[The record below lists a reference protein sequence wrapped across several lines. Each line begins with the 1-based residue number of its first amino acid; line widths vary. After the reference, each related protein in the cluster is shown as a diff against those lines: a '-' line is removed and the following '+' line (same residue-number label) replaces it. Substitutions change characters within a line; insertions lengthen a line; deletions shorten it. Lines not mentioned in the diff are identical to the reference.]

1 MNFEVRSS
9 SPEETI
15 AIGKQ
20 LGDVLRGRE
29 IFLIS
34 GDLGSG
40 KTVLAKG
47 IASALDIPPGEV
59 VSPSFVLMNAYQGKF
74 KLFHFDLY
82 RLGESIAA
90 DCGIDEYLD
99 EGVILVEWAQHLDP
113 LCSGFDR
120 AVRIRIDTRS
130 DQERHIRIETSLDYI
145 RLP

>member
-15 AIGKQ
+15 A
-20 LGDVLRGRE
+20 LGERLGGFLRGRE

-34 GDLGSG
+34 GELGSG

-47 IASALDIPPGEV
+47 IASALDIPPGDV

-82 RLGESIAA
+82 RLGGGMAA
-90 DCGIDEYLD
+90 DCGIDEYID
-99 EGVILVEWAQHLDP
+99 EGVILIEWAQHLAP
-113 LCSGFDR
+113 HRSVFDR
-120 AVRIRIDTRS
+120 VVKVWMDNRS
-130 DQERHIRIETSLDYI
+130 DRERHIRIETSLDYI

>member
-15 AIGKQ
+15 A
-20 LGDVLRGRE
+20 LGERLGGFLRGRE

-34 GDLGSG
+34 GELGSG

-47 IASALDIPPGEV
+47 IASALDIPPGDV

-82 RLGESIAA
+82 RLGGGMAA
-90 DCGIDEYLD
+90 DCGIDEYID
-99 EGVILVEWAQHLDP
+99 EGVILVEWAQHLVP
-113 LCSGFDR
+113 HRSVFDR
-120 AVRIRIDTRS
+120 VVKIWMDSRS
-130 DQERHIRIETSLDYI
+130 DRERHIRVETSLDYI

>member
-15 AIGKQ
+15 AIGKR
-20 LGDVLRGRE
+20 LGEVLRGRE

-34 GDLGSG
+34 GELGSG

-82 RLGESIAA
+82 RLGGGIAA

-130 DQERHIRIETSLDYI
+130 DQERRIHIETSLDYI

>member
-9 SPEETI
+9 SPEDTI
-15 AIGKQ
+15 AIGER
-20 LGDVLRGRE
+20 LGGLLRGRE

-34 GDLGSG
+34 GELGSG

-47 IASALDIPPGEV
+47 IASALGIPPSEV

-82 RLGESIAA
+82 RLGGDIAV
-90 DCGIDEYLD
+90 DFGIDDYLD
-99 EGVILVEWAQHLDP
+99 EGVILVEWAQHLAP
-113 LCSGFDR
+113 HRSGFDQ
-120 AVRIRIDTRS
+120 AVRVWIDNRS
-130 DQERHIRIETSLDYI
+130 DRERYIRIETSLEYI

>member
-1 MNFEVRSS
+1 MNFEALSS
-9 SPEETI
+9 SPEDTI
-15 AIGKQ
+15 AIGKR
-20 LGDVLRGRE
+20 LGDFLRGRE

-34 GDLGSG
+34 GELGSG

-47 IASALDIPPGEV
+47 IASALDIPPSEV
-59 VSPSFVLMNAYQGKF
+59 VSPTFVLMNVYQGKF

-82 RLGESIAA
+82 RLGGDIAA

-113 LCSGFDR
+113 LCSGFDQE
-120 AVRIRIDTRS
+120 VRIRIDTRS
-130 DQERHIRIETSLDYI
+130 DRERCIRIETSLDYF